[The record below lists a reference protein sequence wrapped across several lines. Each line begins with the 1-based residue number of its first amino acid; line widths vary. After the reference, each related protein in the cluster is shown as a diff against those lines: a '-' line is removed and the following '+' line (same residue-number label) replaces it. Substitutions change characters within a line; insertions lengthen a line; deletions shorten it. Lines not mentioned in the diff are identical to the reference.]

1 MLDPT
6 RMQERIAAYTDAE
19 IGSLIRAFSEDR
31 LSMFLEMAGGNIHQ
45 ALRLYDCNI
54 ILSEALYLPL
64 HGVEICLRNSI
75 HRALSDGCKRPD
87 WYDDPRL
94 PLANPQKQTLEK
106 AKASLASKGKPL
118 APGRI
123 VAELPF
129 GFWVGLLGKH
139 YAKTQLWGG
148 HLRKAF
154 PHHAALQRKQC
165 HSLLQ
170 PLRELRNRIAHHEPI
185 LMRDL
190 QADHDRLLTVSGWMC
205 PVTRRWIQE
214 RSRFPQT
221 FRQLHRAAPTGKA
234 AADFKRDISETKA

>member
-1 MLDPT
+1 
-6 RMQERIAAYTDAE
+6 MQERIAAYTDAE

-75 HRALSDGCKRPD
+75 HRALSDGCKHPD

-118 APGRI
+118 APG
-123 VAELPF
+123 AS
-129 GFWVGLLGKH
+129 
-139 YAKTQLWGG
+139 
-148 HLRKAF
+148 
-154 PHHAALQRKQC
+154 
-165 HSLLQ
+165 SLNC
-170 PLRELRNRIAHHEPI
+170 PL
-185 LMRDL
+185 
-190 QADHDRLLTVSGWMC
+190 VSGSACWASTMRKPSFGAGIC
-205 PVTRRWIQE
+205 GKPFPITRRFSANSATPCC
-214 RSRFPQT
+214 SRFGNCGIA
-221 FRQLHRAAPTGKA
+221 LPTMSR
-234 AADFKRDISETKA
+234 F